1 MKNYNKKKVFFDN
14 HRRWNKMMQKSTT
27 FTMIVGVKKCH
38 IHYDM
43 QKNMF
48 RNDFR
53 VKIEYSKFI
62 FSF

>member
-1 MKNYNKKKVFFDN
+1 MI
-14 HRRWNKMMQKSTT
+14 QKSTT
-27 FTMIVGVKKCH
+27 LSTFTTIFRVKKCH

-48 RNDFR
+48 INDFR